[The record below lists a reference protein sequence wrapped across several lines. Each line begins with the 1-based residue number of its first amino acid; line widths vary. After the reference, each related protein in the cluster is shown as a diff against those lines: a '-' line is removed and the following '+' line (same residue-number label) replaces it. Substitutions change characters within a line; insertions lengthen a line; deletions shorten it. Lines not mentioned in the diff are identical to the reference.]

1 MCRVVHSPEP
11 NFALPFPRRM
21 IALFSAFETNKSPLG
36 LVGYLA
42 LFVALAPCLSQDI
55 KELTFVFIAT
65 TLI

>member
-1 MCRVVHSPEP
+1 
-11 NFALPFPRRM
+11 M